1 MDSHKS
7 FGIGQSGQDPYLGTR
22 QIHLPCCSGN
32 TNSFGN
38 RRLGVDGL
46 NIDMAHV
53 CKGSEYATFNAFH
66 IAFSC

>member
-7 FGIGQSGQDPYLGTR
+7 FSIGQSAQDPYLGTR

-53 CKGSEYATFNAFH
+53 RSRCSETLSMLLRA
-66 IAFSC
+66 